1 MALPMNTTPIYTL
14 VVPSTK
20 REHRFKPF
28 VVKQEKA
35 LLIAMQSENEKVMVD
50 TLKSIISDCVFEI
63 NVNELSMFDLEYIFC
78 QLRGKSVG
86 EDVELIVRCNSKECE
101 NNEKAKTIVK
111 FNIMDIPVITGEGH
125 SLTIPLFNDVGVKM
139 KYPSI
144 DTLVK
149 LSAIKDTK
157 NADTDLIFKVIA
169 DCIDCIYD
177 GVQIYPTRE
186 QTPTEVQQFLENL
199 TNEQFTRI
207 QNFFTTMPKLT
218 KSFDFT
224 CSVCNNTQSRKIE
237 GLSNFFS

>member
-50 TLKSIISDCVFEI
+50 TLKSIISDCVLDI

-78 QLRGKSVG
+78 SLRGKSVG
-86 EDVELIVRCNSKECE
+86 EEVELIARCNSKECE
-101 NNEKAKTIVK
+101 TNDKAKTLIK
-111 FNIMDIPVITGEGH
+111 LNIMDIPVVTGEGH
-125 SLTIPLFNDVGVKM
+125 SKKIPLFNDVGVIM

-144 DTLVK
+144 DTLIK
-149 LSAIKDTK
+149 LSEFKK
-157 NADTDLIFKVIA
+157 EKSADTDLIFKIIA
-169 DCIDCIYD
+169 DCIESIYD
-177 GVQIYPTRE
+177 GVQMYPTKD
-186 QTPTEVQQFLENL
+186 QTPAEVQTFLDNL
-199 TNEQFTRI
+199 TNEQFAKI

-218 KSFDFT
+218 KTIEFT
-224 CSVCNNTQSRKIE
+224 CSVCNKAQTRKIE
-237 GLSNFFS
+237 GLANFFS